1 MIKTI
6 TDIEFFP
13 EIAIVTLNNIP
24 NTPNSI
30 ASILGIISENNISI
44 DMISQTAP
52 YKDKI
57 NLSFTLSQDDLAEV
71 IGLTGKFKSLAPT
84 ITADINGN
92 NTKFLLSGEGMRSEP
107 GVAAEL
113 FAVLAQEDIRVK
125 LITTAETEISCLIDI
140 KDVETAKT
148 ILNKR

>member
-13 EIAIVTLNNIP
+13 EVAIVTLNNIP
-24 NTPNSI
+24 NTPSSI
-30 ASILGIISENNISI
+30 ANILSVIAENGISI
-44 DMISQTAP
+44 DMISQTEP

-57 NLSFTLSQDDLAEV
+57 NLSFTLSQDDLSEV
-71 IGLTGKFKSLAPT
+71 IGITGKFKSLAPS
-84 ITADINGN
+84 IKADINGN
-92 NTKFLLSGEGMRSEP
+92 NTKILLSGDGMRSES

-113 FAVLAQEDIRVK
+113 FSLFAKENIRVK

-140 KDVETAKT
+140 KDVEAAKK
-148 ILNKR
+148 ILL

>member
-24 NTPNSI
+24 NTPDSI
-30 ASILGIISENNISI
+30 ASILGIISENEISI

-57 NLSFTLSQDDLAEV
+57 NLSFTLAQEDLGKV
-71 IGLTGKFKSLAPT
+71 IGLTGKFKSLAPS
-84 ITADINGN
+84 ISADINGN
-92 NTKFLLSGEGMRSEP
+92 NTKILLSGEGMRTEW

-113 FAVLAQEDIRVK
+113 FAAFAKENIRVK

-140 KDVETAKT
+140 KDVETAKN
-148 ILNKR
+148 ILL

>member
-13 EIAIVTLNNIP
+13 EVAIVTLNNIP
-24 NTPNSI
+24 NTPGSI
-30 ASILGIISENNISI
+30 ASILGLISENDISI

-57 NLSFTLSQDDLAEV
+57 NLSFTISQDDLGAV
-71 IGLTGKFKSLAPT
+71 IGLSGKFRSLAPSINT
-84 ITADINGN
+84 DINGN
-92 NTKFLLSGEGMRSEP
+92 NTKILLSGEGMRVEP

-113 FAVLAQEDIRVK
+113 FALFAEEDIRVK

-140 KDVETAKT
+140 KDAETAKR
-148 ILNKR
+148 ILSN

>member
-6 TDIEFFP
+6 TDVEFFP
-13 EIAIVTLNNIP
+13 EVAIVTLNNIP
-24 NTPNSI
+24 NTPGSI
-30 ASILGIISENNISI
+30 ASVLGLISENDISI

-57 NLSFTLSQDDLAEV
+57 NLSFTISQDDLGAV
-71 IGLTGKFKSLAPT
+71 IGLSGKFRSLAPSINT
-84 ITADINGN
+84 DINGN
-92 NTKFLLSGEGMRSEP
+92 NTKILLSGEGMRVEP

-113 FAVLAQEDIRVK
+113 FALFAQENIRVK

-140 KDVETAKT
+140 KDAETAKK
-148 ILNKR
+148 ILS

>member
-6 TDIEFFP
+6 TNIDFFP
-13 EIAIVTLNNIP
+13 DVAIVTLNNIP
-24 NTPNSI
+24 NDPQHI
-30 ASILGIISENNISI
+30 ASILNLIAEHEISI

-57 NLSFTLSQDDLAEV
+57 NLSFTLSQDDLGEV
-71 IGLTGKFKSLAPT
+71 IAETGKFKQISAG

-92 NTKFLLSGEGMRSEP
+92 NTKILLKGDGMRCEY
-107 GVAAEL
+107 GVAAGL
-113 FAVLAQEDIRVK
+113 FDLLAREGIQVK

-140 KDVETAKT
+140 KDVEKAKK
-148 ILNKR
+148 ILL

>member
-24 NTPNSI
+24 NTPDSI
-30 ASILGIISENNISI
+30 ASLLGIISENEISI

-57 NLSFTLSQDDLAEV
+57 NLSFTL
-71 IGLTGKFKSLAPT
+71 
-84 ITADINGN
+84 
-92 NTKFLLSGEGMRSEP
+92 
-107 GVAAEL
+107 
-113 FAVLAQEDIRVK
+113 AQEDLGTVSYTH
-125 LITTAETEISCLIDI
+125 L
-140 KDVETAKT
+140 DVY
-148 ILNKR
+148 KRQV

>member
-13 EIAIVTLNNIP
+13 EVAIVTLNNIP
-24 NTPNSI
+24 NTPSSI
-30 ASILGIISENNISI
+30 ANILSVIAENGISI
-44 DMISQTAP
+44 DMISQTEP

-57 NLSFTLSQDDLAEV
+57 NLSFTLSQDDLSEV
-71 IGLTGKFKSLAPT
+71 IGLTGKFKSLTPS
-84 ITADINGN
+84 IKADINGN
-92 NTKFLLSGEGMRSEP
+92 NTKILLSGDGMRSES

-113 FAVLAQEDIRVK
+113 FSLFAKENIRVK

-140 KDVETAKT
+140 KDVEAAKK
-148 ILNKR
+148 ILL

>member
-13 EIAIVTLNNIP
+13 GVAIVTLNKVP
-24 NTPNSI
+24 NTPSSI
-30 ASILGIISENNISI
+30 ASILGIIAENDISI

-57 NLSFTLSQDDLAEV
+57 NLSFTISEDDLALV
-71 IGLTGKFKSLAPT
+71 IGLTGKFKSLAASINT
-84 ITADINGN
+84 DINGN
-92 NTKFLLSGEGMRSEP
+92 NTKVLLSGESMRVES

-113 FAVLAQEDIRVK
+113 FAVLAKEDIRVK

-140 KDVETAKT
+140 KDVETAKK
-148 ILNKR
+148 ILL

>member
-6 TDIEFFP
+6 TNVQFFSG
-13 EIAIVTLNNIP
+13 IAIVTLNNIP
-24 NTPNSI
+24 NDPSSV
-30 ASILGIISENNISI
+30 ARILGIISDNDISI

-52 YKDKI
+52 YKNSI
-57 NLSFTLSQDDLAEV
+57 NLSFTLSEDDLAAV
-71 IGLTGKFKSLAPT
+71 IGLTGKFRSLSPQ

-92 NTKFLLSGEGMRSEP
+92 NTKILLSGDGMRYEA

-113 FAVLAQEDIRVK
+113 FALLAQEDIRVK

-140 KDVETAKT
+140 KDAQTAKK
-148 ILNKR
+148 ILEK

>member
-13 EIAIVTLNNIP
+13 EVAIVTLNNVP
-24 NTPNSI
+24 NTPGSI
-30 ASILGIISENNISI
+30 ASILGVIAENEISI

-57 NLSFTLSQDDLAEV
+57 NLSFTISQDDLGAV
-71 IGLTGKFKSLAPT
+71 IALNGKFKSLAPSINT
-84 ITADINGN
+84 DINGN
-92 NTKFLLSGEGMRSEP
+92 NTKILLSGEGMRVES

-113 FAVLAQEDIRVK
+113 FALLAAENIRVK

-140 KDVETAKT
+140 KDAETAKR
-148 ILNKR
+148 ILSK

>member
-6 TDIEFFP
+6 TSIDFFP
-13 EIAIVTLNNIP
+13 EVTLVTLNKIP
-24 NTPNSI
+24 NDPANISKILNII
-30 ASILGIISENNISI
+30 ADKNISI

-52 YKDKI
+52 YKNHI
-57 NLSFTLSQDDLAEV
+57 NLSFTIYQDDLGDV
-71 IGLTGKFKSLAPT
+71 IGLTSEFKKLDPS

-92 NTKFLLSGEGMRSEP
+92 NTKILLSGAGMRHES

-113 FAVLAQEDIRVK
+113 FLLFAKENIRVK

-140 KDVETAKT
+140 KDVQKAKE
-148 ILNKR
+148 ILEK

>member
-13 EIAIVTLNNIP
+13 EVAIVTLNNVP
-24 NTPNSI
+24 NTPGSI
-30 ASILGIISENNISI
+30 ASILGII

-57 NLSFTLSQDDLAEV
+57 NLSFTISEEDLGAV
-71 IGLTGKFKSLAPT
+71 IGLTGKFKSLAPSVNT
-84 ITADINGN
+84 DINGN
-92 NTKFLLSGEGMRSEP
+92 NTKILLSGEGMRVES

-113 FAVLAQEDIRVK
+113 FALLAKENIRVK

-140 KDVETAKT
+140 KDVETAKK
-148 ILNKR
+148 ILK

>member
-6 TDIEFFP
+6 TDIKFFP
-13 EIAIVTLNNIP
+13 EVAIVTLNDIP
-24 NTPNSI
+24 NSPSSI
-30 ASILGIISENNISI
+30 ASILGIIAENDISI

-57 NLSFTLSQDDLAEV
+57 NLSFTLSQDDLGSV
-71 IGLTGKFKSLAPT
+71 IGLTGKFKSLAPSVS
-84 ITADINGN
+84 ADINGN
-92 NTKFLLSGEGMRSEP
+92 NTKILLSGEGMRYEA

-113 FAVLAQEDIRVK
+113 FAALAEENIRVK

-140 KDVETAKT
+140 KDVENAKK
-148 ILNKR
+148 ILL